1 MDINITTPT
10 ATQVDALKR
19 DGSNANSDVDLG
31 AYALNANSFKINGT
45 AGAGHIDLKHQS
57 SDATSPASS
66 TALWA
71 DSNGDIKWKID
82 GNYKTIL
89 KTSGNNAD
97 RTYTFQN
104 ANGTLAFISDIPS
117 LAPYLTIAAAAAAYE
132 PIITKNTAFNRN
144 FGTSSGDILLQTGT
158 VASKMLITDS
168 SNKVTTA
175 TFSSGDVVLLDQPQT
190 LTNKTISG
198 YLTTSAAAS
207 TYEPIISSKGTAFNK
222 NFGTSSGDILLQT
235 GTTANKILITDS
247 NNKVTTAT
255 YSSGDI
261 VLNTH
266 TILQD
271 ESILAYMALGSAIF
285 AQTVGVNMRQIATGL
300 NMASQTI
307 YVVPV
312 YLKTAQNVTGV
323 KWYQNTKGNYTASNE
338 NRIGLYTYS
347 GGTLTLVASTA
358 NDGTLWQTANNTT
371 YGNKAFSNSYSASAG
386 LYFVALLYSS
396 SAQVTAPQIGMG
408 SATVGSSVIG
418 DFTNSAKL
426 FSAQTSITALPS
438 SQAMSGLTV
447 TTSTPWVG
455 LY

>member
-104 ANGTLAFISDIPS
+104 ANGTIAFTSDIPS

-132 PIITKNTAFNRN
+132 PIITKGTAFNRN

-175 TFSSGDVVLLDQPQT
+175 TFSSGDIVLLNQPQT
-190 LTNKTISG
+190 LTGKTISG
-198 YLTTSAAAS
+198 ASNTFSSIPKSSITGYEGYSLNGSTLKAGASPADSLTYFFGS
-207 TYEPIISSKGTAFNK
+207 TNAVITTNQVSGRQQIYIPKSGT
-222 NFGTSSGDILLQT
+222 
-235 GTTANKILITDS
+235 ITYVR
-247 NNKVTTAT
+247 VTF
-255 YSSGDI
+255 D
-261 VLNTH
+261 
-266 TILQD
+266 
-271 ESILAYMALGSAIF
+271 
-285 AQTVGVNMRQIATGL
+285 QTVGT
-300 NMASQTI
+300 
-307 YVVPV
+307 
-312 YLKTAQNVTGV
+312 
-323 KWYQNTKGNYTASNE
+323 NE
-338 NRIGLYTYS
+338 TSALAIRL
-347 GGTLTLVASTA
+347 
-358 NDGTLWQTANNTT
+358 NNTT
-371 YGNKAFSNSYSASAG
+371 DTTISNSVVNNSTSTTYSAAVSISV
-386 LYFVALLYSS
+386 VADDYVEFKWTTP
-396 SAQVTAPQIGMG
+396 AWVTNP
-408 SATVGSSVIG
+408 TNVGANWVIY
-418 DFTNSAKL
+418 
-426 FSAQTSITALPS
+426 IE
-438 SQAMSGLTV
+438 
-447 TTSTPWVG
+447 
-455 LY
+455 